1 MLFAVSLIVFLFSGA
16 LLALMIQDV
25 EIHKRMLRRY
35 MRRLD
40 KEGDLGTPI
49 GWWTMKFTPFVLP
62 AWFFNVPGPEDRPD
76 LYSRPE
82 LVEIIEKIKR
92 NQLVIKWI
100 LVVFLPSAVI
110 VALRIM
116 SIVTGEDPPAN

>member
-1 MLFAVSLIVFLFSGA
+1 
-16 LLALMIQDV
+16 
-25 EIHKRMLRRY
+25 